1 MSDSSIIKEFLVKLG
16 FSIENTRDF
25 EQTVDRATKVVEQL
39 GVALEAVAAAAVAAV
54 TKVSNQFESLYYS
67 SQRVQATVGN
77 IRAFDYAISQ
87 LGGTAGAAQE
97 SLENFGDA
105 LRSNPAIEGVLK
117 GLGIHTRDAQ
127 GHLRQTTDMLV
138 AFGRLAKGMPLYEAR
153 GYAQMLG
160 IDNRTL
166 DALMRD
172 PSGFIKHYLDMIKES
187 GVDQDK
193 AAEASARWAQ
203 RWRDLTNRLVL
214 WTDKLALML
223 QGPMGRAIDWF
234 EKANRETHGLST
246 ELIALVALLTPL
258 LLVVDPIVVAVVGL
272 AGAFAALA
280 QDFQNFKSGAGS
292 AINWG
297 PWVKDIDKIGK
308 DLSSLTDDLSK
319 LISGLSID
327 LGPAASSGF
336 SVLLKWIDACIREL
350 DHLVRAMDAV
360 RHGKWGEAAAETG
373 KAIADSPAGQLAQAA
388 AAEIQRREAEAK
400 RTPPKLAGTRAARL
414 AQYHDYLRSKG
425 LDETHVQGVL
435 AGMVAEN
442 GSLDPNALGPRL
454 KNGHRAFGLEQLLGP
469 RLEGLRARFGTHADW
484 QQQLDYLLSELRGG
498 DKGGAAVMGAHSVED
513 IMSKYLSAFMRPGD
527 GLSGDLARGHRFLAG
542 NPFGS
547 TVQINQH
554 TTINVHGVKDPAEAA
569 HRTAAEQDRVNGNL
583 VRWNKGVV
591 S

>member
-1 MSDSSIIKEFLVKLG
+1 MSDSSIIKEFLVALG
-16 FSIENTRDF
+16 FQVDVESTRDF
-25 EQTVDRATKVVEQL
+25 EQAIDRATKVAIGL
-39 GVALEAVAAAAVAAV
+39 ATTLEALAAAAVAAV
-54 TKVSNQFESLYYS
+54 TKVSNQFEQLYYS
-67 SQRVQATVGN
+67 SQRVQSTVGN

-87 LGGTAGAAQE
+87 LGGSAGAAQE

-105 LRSNPAIEGVLK
+105 LRSNPAMEGMLT
-117 GLGIHTRDAQ
+117 GLGIRTRDAH

-138 AFGRLAKGMPLYEAR
+138 EFGRLAKGMPLYEAR

-172 PSGFIKHYLDMIKES
+172 PTAFIKHYLDMIKQS

-223 QGPMGRAIDWF
+223 QGPMGRLIDWF

-246 ELIALVALLTPL
+246 EMIALAALLTPL
-258 LLVVDPIVVAVVGL
+258 LLVLDPIVVAVLGL

-280 QDFQNFKSGAGS
+280 ADFQSFKSGAGS

-308 DLSSLTDDLSK
+308 DLSSLTGDLSK
-319 LISGLSID
+319 LISGVGMD

-336 SVLLKWIDACIREL
+336 SVLLKWIDACIKEL

-360 RHGKWGEAAAETG
+360 KHGKWGEAAAETG
-373 KAIADSPAGQLAQAA
+373 KAVVDSPLGRLVGAA
-388 AAEIQRREAEAK
+388 RRSVDDHPAVRPA
-400 RTPPKLAGTRAARL
+400 PKLLDGVRARL
-414 AQYHDYLRSKG
+414 LQYHDYLRSKG
-425 LDETHVQGVL
+425 LDEIHVEGVL
-435 AGMVAEN
+435 AGMTAEN
-442 GSLDPNALGPRL
+442 GKLNPTA
-454 KNGHRAFGLEQLLGP
+454 KNPTSGAFGLGQWLGR
-469 RLEGLRARFGTHADW
+469 RLDGLRAMYGTHPDW
-484 QQQLDYLLSELRGG
+484 QQQLDFLVSELNGGDRGG
-498 DKGGAAVMGAHSVED
+498 KAVLGARSVED
-513 IMSKYLSAFMRPGD
+513 VMSKYLAAFMRPGP

-547 TVQINQH
+547 SVQINQS
-554 TTINVHGVKDPAEAA
+554 TVINVHGPDPATTA
-569 HRTAAEQDRVNGNL
+569 HRVAAEQGRVNGNM
-583 VRWNKGVV
+583 VRYGKAAA